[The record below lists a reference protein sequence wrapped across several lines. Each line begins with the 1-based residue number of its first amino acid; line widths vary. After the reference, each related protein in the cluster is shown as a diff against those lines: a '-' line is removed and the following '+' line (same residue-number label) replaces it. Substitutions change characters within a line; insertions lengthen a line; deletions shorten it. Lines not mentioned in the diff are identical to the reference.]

1 MIRSE
6 KVNAVNELEQLYRN
20 NSAIIVTHYHGLTVE
35 AVTKLRNNLRKDG
48 AKFKV
53 VKNTLAKIA
62 AKQAG
67 IANVD
72 SLFKGPVAI
81 AYSQDSVATAKAVS
95 EFAKTNS
102 AFKVVGGILDS
113 NVVDHKMVDHLS
125 KLPSLKE
132 LQATIVGILQA
143 PARKVIGVTSAP
155 ASQLARVF
163 AAYSNKNK

>member
-6 KVNAVNELEQLYRN
+6 KVNAVNEIEELYRN
-20 NSAIIVTHYHGLTVE
+20 HSAIIVTHYHGLTVDQ
-35 AVTKLRNNLRKDG
+35 VTQLRNNLRKEG

-62 AKQAG
+62 AQKAG

-81 AYSQDSVATAKAVS
+81 AYSQDSVATAKTVF

-102 AFKVVGGILDS
+102 AFKIVGGILD
-113 NVVDHKMVDHLS
+113 NNLIDYKIVDQLS

-155 ASQLARVF
+155 ASQLARVIV
-163 AAYSNKNK
+163 AYSNKN